1 MEAEG
6 VRWCVVGRR
15 KARPAQVAQRRSKG
29 RNALFGSVF
38 FFLGGGA
45 GGGVKKNQTIV
56 ELAKLNLWTVS
67 RM

>member
-38 FFLGGGA
+38 FGGGR
-45 GGGVKKNQTIV
+45 GQEKEPNHCRIGKT
-56 ELAKLNLWTVS
+56 
-67 RM
+67 

>member
-38 FFLGGGA
+38 FFFFG